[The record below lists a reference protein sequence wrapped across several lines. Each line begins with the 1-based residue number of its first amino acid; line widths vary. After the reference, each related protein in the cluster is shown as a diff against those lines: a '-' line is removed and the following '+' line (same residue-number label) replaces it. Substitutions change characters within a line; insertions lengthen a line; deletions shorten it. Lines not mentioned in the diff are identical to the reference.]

1 MPARW
6 AIRLGGISGILHL
19 AIVLSTLF
27 ITNTPD
33 LPEPGPSVQEVD
45 MYYNEWGNVIV
56 ANNGVGVIFSGFFF
70 LWFLGMLH
78 AVLRSVEG
86 EGGGLSTVALTGGL
100 LYMTLGMAGSAAEI
114 VYPATL
120 TSFTNFQPDAQLAF
134 LALQLSWWLYR
145 FCLVGMSVLIAAAS
159 VLALQ
164 TTILPRWLAWA
175 GLVLA
180 ALALMAF
187 LTPLFPL
194 ALLWVLVVSV
204 LMLAGY
210 VSPSRLA
217 TRS

>member
-1 MPARW
+1 MLGRW
-6 AIRLGGISGILHL
+6 ALRLGGISGILFVAML
-19 AIVLSTLF
+19 IPLVF

-33 LPEPGPSVQEVD
+33 S
-45 MYYNEWGNVIV
+45 
-56 ANNGVGVIFSGFFF
+56 GVVGIFAGFFF
-70 LWFLGMLH
+70 LWFLGMLR

-86 EGGGLSTVALTGGL
+86 EGGGFSTVALTGGL
-100 LYMTLGMAGSAAEI
+100 AFATLGMAGAAAET

-120 TSFTNFQPDAQLAF
+120 ASFPDFEPDAQLAF
-134 LALQLSWWLYR
+134 LSLQLSWWLHS
-145 FCLVGMSVLIAAAS
+145 FSWAGMSVLIAAAS

-164 TTILPRWLAWA
+164 TGILPRWLAWA
-175 GLVLA
+175 GLVVAVFALISFLA
-180 ALALMAF
+180 
-187 LTPLFPL
+187 PLHPL